1 MKTYRYG
8 RFENVLG
15 NILYV
20 IQRKT
25 FFGWFT
31 VHEFDDRET
40 MKDVAKQL
48 KEKGN
53 IVYEV

>member
-1 MKTYRYG
+1 MKTYRFG

-25 FFGWFT
+25 ILGWFT